1 MAGITLGTWFRDY
14 NTVAPNLSPEDIAWA
29 ILANNPWPCTPQL
42 VAHLTDYIKE
52 LEMAKKPKP
61 GKPKPKPGC

>member
-1 MAGITLGTWFRDY
+1 MIEAYHGRD
-14 NTVAPNLSPEDIAWA
+14 NARGLVSPEDIAWTV
-29 ILANNPWPCTPQL
+29 LANNPWPCTPQL

-52 LEMAKKPKP
+52 MEMAKKPKP